1 MCQTKA
7 ARVFFAQRGF
17 QLEVCVE
24 ALGVPALGLTCSET
38 GLGGQGF
45 DSGLVADQALA
56 MSPT

>member
-1 MCQTKA
+1 MKYSYP
-7 ARVFFAQRGF
+7 RGSK
-17 QLEVCVE
+17 LEACVE
-24 ALGVPALGLTCSET
+24 AIGAPAVGLTCSET